1 MKQQSNNVKKPRVS
15 FVGSLVNMTS
25 KRFTEAARRG
35 STDGFD
41 MSKESDRLCV
51 NYLRQMQTLSTEK
64 SSIDHVFHPLFVQ
77 HVCKILKVSTVSDK
91 DMQRILYL
99 EKAYL
104 KKYTAFKSGRENVLT
119 ELRPRVEE
127 FTNNLIAEM
136 KQKRRSSK
144 DATRRD

>member
-1 MKQQSNNVKKPRVS
+1 MY
-15 FVGSLVNMTS
+15 
-25 KRFTEAARRG
+25 
-35 STDGFD
+35 GFD
-41 MSKESDRLCV
+41 MSKASDRLCV

-127 FTNNLIAEM
+127 FTNDLIAE
-136 KQKRRSSK
+136 KFCARPAAPIILINSLLLGFCKRLRHHFTIGCKFIIPPTVPTEIGISIQ
-144 DATRRD
+144 